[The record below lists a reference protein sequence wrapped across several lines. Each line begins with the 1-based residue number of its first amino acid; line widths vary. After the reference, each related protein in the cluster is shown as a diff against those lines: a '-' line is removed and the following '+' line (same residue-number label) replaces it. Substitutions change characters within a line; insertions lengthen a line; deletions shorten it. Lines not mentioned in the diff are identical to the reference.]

1 MNTIRDYKA
10 LSIVA
15 NVEQG
20 EMIKRLMAEIKNLK
34 AKNKNLKD
42 FLVHKYDRLVELDE
56 EICDNCLEYIPGYK
70 EFAEILDKLVD
81 DGLCKNTKYWSNHD
95 LWEAERLSNTDPHYT
110 GIDDYHQSG
119 IDYYEHN

>member
-81 DGLCKNTKYWSNHD
+81 DGLCKNTKHHSNHD
-95 LWEAERLSNTDPHYT
+95 LWLAQRLCITDPINYP
-110 GIDDYHQSG
+110 GICYHQ
-119 IDYYEHN
+119 